1 LHYLRLQRQSPAS
14 EATATNGDASREED
28 QEGNSNRTA
37 VTKKTDSVIKLGFV
51 SPFRYWSS
59 RLWTSSSLRPSKLNE
74 GSFKKPYFTASI
86 LGYIAGMIATEAA
99 MHFADHPQPALLYL
113 VPGVL
118 IFVWLTAAIRGELKA
133 MWNYTEQEEEKD
145 KEEKSKQSTNDKAI
159 KDNDKKTEAANGK
172 SPIKSIFSFSRSN
185 TASSKTDDRE
195 TSSNEKVEKLEQ
207 TFRRDPARD
216 LVFFSVSWNKPSQGR
231 RLSDGEPKW
240 VVPDQVQSVSYDKG
254 HSDKRLRTG

>member
-1 LHYLRLQRQSPAS
+1 LHYLRLQRQIPAP
-14 EATATNGDASREED
+14 EAIATNGDASREED
-28 QEGNSNRTA
+28 QEDTSNRKA
-37 VTKKTDSVIKLGFV
+37 VTQKTDDVIKLGFV

-133 MWNYTEQEEEKD
+133 MWNYTEQEEEE
-145 KEEKSKQSTNDKAI
+145 KEDKSKQSTDGKAI
-159 KDNDKKTEAANGK
+159 KDDDKKTEAANGK
-172 SPIKSIFSFSRSN
+172 SPIQSIFSFSRSN
-185 TASSKTDDRE
+185 TASSKTEDKE
-195 TSSNEKVEKLEQ
+195 TSSKEKVKELEQ

-216 LVFFSVSWNKPSQGR
+216 LVFFSVSWNKPGQGR